1 MKPTY
6 KKYFVV
12 VLLVWGVFLP
22 VLLGLYLLLLVP
34 QKEAMEDLKARLAE
48 KELEYGKAKVAATD
62 EARGNISKQIEQ
74 LTQKLS
80 VFTVDFDQ
88 LDNLTFSI
96 SRIASET
103 QVGEF
108 SSRESAAESYS
119 EIRDCTHIGQTS
131 ANIGFTGGFNK
142 FAAVVNALE
151 RHKPIIFVDEFSIS
165 DPAVTMQLTVFVR
178 RPWEGE
184 SKASSISGE
193 GAVGSSASSA
203 RKG

>member
-6 KKYFVV
+6 KKYFAV
-12 VLLVWGVFLP
+12 VLLVWGGFLP

-34 QKEAMEDLKARLAE
+34 QRETLEGLKARLAE
-48 KELEYGKAKVAATD
+48 KELEYGKAKATTTD
-62 EARGNISKQIEQ
+62 ETRSNINKQIEQ

-80 VFTVDFDQ
+80 VFAADFDQ

-96 SRIASET
+96 SRIAGET
-103 QVGEF
+103 RVGEF

-119 EIRDCTHIGQTS
+119 EIRDYAHIGQTS

-165 DPAVTMQLTVFVR
+165 DSHVKDSDPTVTMQLTVLVR
-178 RPWEGE
+178 RPWEDE
-184 SKASSISGE
+184 FKAE
-193 GAVGSSASSA
+193 LD
-203 RKG
+203 